1 MRILLDAHIHTNS
14 SHDASISISQ
24 LREGIAASGLNA
36 IAVTDHDNMEGYK
49 RVKSSGLFKGITIIP
64 GIEVT
69 TDAGHVIVLGL
80 EDPPVSK
87 DARDLIDKAH
97 ALGGLV
103 VAPHPFDFTRQS
115 LGDGCGSLSI
125 DLVETLNGK
134 CNASTNRLAKEY
146 AGYMK
151 TPAIAGSDA
160 HEKKEIGSAFTLL
173 EAEKELESILA
184 TLRNGGK
191 VFSRQRRL

>member
-14 SHDASISISQ
+14 SHDASITISQ
-24 LREGIAASGLNA
+24 LREGIVASGLNA

-49 RVKSSGLFKGITIIP
+49 RVKSSGLFKGIIVIP

-69 TDAGHVIVLGL
+69 TDAGHVIILGL

-87 DARDLIDKAH
+87 DARDLVDRAH
-97 ALGGLV
+97 SLGGLV
-103 VAPHPFDFTRQS
+103 VAPHPFDFSRQS

-125 DLVETLNGK
+125 DLVEAINGR

-151 TPAIAGSDA
+151 VPSIAGSDA
-160 HEKKEIGSAFTLL
+160 HDRKEIGSAFTLL
-173 EAEKELESILA
+173 EAEKELDAILSA
-184 TLRNGGK
+184 LRNGGK